1 MKTYQLAI
9 LATLGTASACMA
21 QTDGVQCVAERT
33 VFHQNSDNAQ
43 GPIAS
48 AGSIVAYTSGS
59 DTLNLYDVSN
69 LANPVLLSSTPG
81 LSSNFIFFPP
91 RLDMTESLVA
101 SSDYFE
107 GVNLIDISDT
117 ANPSLHSSIPASNVS
132 FVSISGDHLVVYANS
147 QIEVY
152 DISDPANP
160 TLLDSIN
167 DPSNE
172 TGMIVIGTTIC
183 IADRDAGL
191 RLFDF
196 SDPSNITES
205 ALVSSN
211 SLVWSVMQR
220 GQLAVVATSGPSAL
234 TFIDVSD
241 PYNPTQVQST
251 NVNYNVRSGGI
262 FIEDQLALT
271 TSLGVVLLDTTDISS
286 IQHRGIIAGPDVLN
300 RQHLTPVGSDFAM
313 ISAKSFSLVDVPES
327 GELNSQIYN
336 DNPLS
341 PSASLNGIHPDGDYA
356 YSYDSS
362 SNSLVVIDISDPQ
375 SPTQAASYSLGETIY
390 SIDYEDDIVYLG
402 TSGALVQAID
412 VSDPLSPTP
421 INSWNVSST
430 AIKVQISGDYLYAMV
445 GNNGFEV
452 YDVSSLQS
460 PMLVSSASGS
470 QSNENTD
477 MHVSGDRLVTIQYSE
492 GGGFSGNY
500 MYIYDV
506 SDPANP
512 VALDYGPND
521 FGPLLPDYYAG
532 GLQLE
537 GHTLYIT
544 LGGYYHNGPSI
555 YNGKFASYDISD
567 DVELLDTLTF
577 ENIDSDFEDGAKLGN
592 IMLDGDSAYV
602 APRNIGGTLTNQ
614 SISLFN
620 IADPQNLEYIGA
632 SGVAEFLPTGAAAM
646 QDDKIYLAGG
656 GLAIF
661 DASTSCAGSCPAD
674 LTGDGV
680 LDFFDVSMF
689 LSAFNTQDPVADFTS
704 DGIWDFFDVSA
715 FLGAYNAGCP

>member
-1 MKTYQLAI
+1 MNLYKGQINRGGGGIASHGDLVAHTE
-9 LATLGTASACMA
+9 GTAFDIKLYNAS
-21 QTDGVQCVAERT
+21 DRT
-33 VFHQNSDNAQ
+33 NPTLLSTIPGLGFNDSFGAR
-43 GPIAS
+43 IEL
-48 AGSIVAYTSGS
+48 GS
-59 DTLNLYDVSN
+59 D
-69 LANPVLLSSTPG
+69 
-81 LSSNFIFFPP
+81 
-91 RLDMTESLVA
+91 RLVA
-101 SSDYFE
+101 SNPYLDE
-107 GVNLIDISDT
+107 VLIVDT
-117 ANPSLHSSIPASNVS
+117 TNPSNPTIGATLSLDPRQILIHGHTL
-132 FVSISGDHLVVYANS
+132 FVRTTST
-147 QIEVY
+147 IEVY
-152 DISDPANP
+152 DISDAGNP
-160 TLLDSIN
+160 TQLTTLMGTSSYSGVAVAN
-167 DPSNE
+167 DMLVVS
-172 TGMIVIGTTIC
+172 
-183 IADRDAGL
+183 DYSAGL
-191 RLFDF
+191 RLLDI
-196 SDPSNITES
+196 SDPSNITELS
-205 ALVSSN
+205 LYPVINSGRLTVQGDIVALMDGTLSTIFIDISDPDNPVEITSTGVPPMSSLGFRFVGDYLLYPSNTGVSVYNVSSI
-211 SLVWSVMQR
+211 
-220 GQLAVVATSGPSAL
+220 ATPQYEGVISGPEVL
-234 TFIDVSD
+234 D
-241 PYNPTQVQST
+241 TQV
-251 NVNYNVRSGGI
+251 I
-262 FIEDQLALT
+262 
-271 TSLGVVLLDTTDISS
+271 TSLGDDLAMVSGSYFS
-286 IQHRGIIAGPDVLN
+286 IRDLQTAA
-300 RQHLTPVGSDFAM
+300 FM
-313 ISAKSFSLVDVPES
+313 
-327 GELNSQIYN
+327 NSQIYN

-341 PSASLNGIHPDGDYA
+341 PGASLNGIHPDGDYA

-375 SPTQAASYSLGETIY
+375 NPTQAASYSLGETIY

-412 VSDPLSPTP
+412 VANPLSPTP

-430 AIKVQISGDYLYAMV
+430 ASKVQISGDYLYAMV

-470 QSNENTD
+470 LSNENTD

-532 GLQLE
+532 GLQLD

-577 ENIDSDFEDGAKLGN
+577 ENIDSDFEDGAKLGH

-602 APRNIGGTLTNQ
+602 APRNIGGSLTNQ

-646 QDDKIYLAGG
+646 QNDKIYLAGG

-689 LSAFNTQDPVADFTS
+689 LSAFNTQDPVADFTG